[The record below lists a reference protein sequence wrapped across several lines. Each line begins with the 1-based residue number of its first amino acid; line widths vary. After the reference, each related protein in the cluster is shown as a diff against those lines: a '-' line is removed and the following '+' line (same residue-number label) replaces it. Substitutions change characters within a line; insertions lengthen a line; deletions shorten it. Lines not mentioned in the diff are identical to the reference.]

1 MTTFD
6 EIINFYKL
14 FNRYKNNTYEELY
27 YHIEQSINFNQY
39 KIFKDKEIYGFVNW
53 AMVDKKTED
62 YFLKTGEVL
71 DWNCGNKMIHID
83 LLANKNLRKIYKWS
97 KNNLAK
103 IVGLGNT
110 TYWIRLN
117 EKNKIRNIVK
127 KNIKDNWLWVE
138 Q

>member
-53 AMVDKKTED
+53 AMVNKKTED

-71 DWNCGNKMIHID
+71 DWHCGDLMIHID
-83 LLANKNLRKIYKWS
+83 FLANKNIRKIYKWS

-103 IVGLGNT
+103 IIGLGNST
-110 TYWIRLN
+110 NWIRLN
-117 EKNKIRNIVK
+117 ETNKIRNIVK
-127 KNIKDNWLWVE
+127 KDIKDSWLWVE
-138 Q
+138 

>member
-6 EIINFYKL
+6 EIINFYKS

-53 AMVDKKTED
+53 AMVNKKTED

-71 DWNCGNKMIHID
+71 DWHCGDLMIHVD
-83 LLANKNLRKIYKWS
+83 FLANKNIRKIYKWS

-103 IVGLGNT
+103 IIGLGNST
-110 TYWIRLN
+110 NWIRLN
-117 EKNKIRNIVK
+117 ETNKIRNIVK
-127 KNIKDNWLWVE
+127 KDIKDSWLWVE
-138 Q
+138 

>member
-6 EIINFYKL
+6 EIINFYKS

-39 KIFKDKEIYGFVNW
+39 KILKDKEIYGFVNW
-53 AMVDKKTED
+53 AMVNKKTED

-71 DWNCGNKMIHID
+71 DWHCGDLMIHID
-83 LLANKNLRKIYKWS
+83 FLANKNIRKIYKWS

-103 IVGLGNT
+103 IIGLGNST
-110 TYWIRLN
+110 NWIRLN
-117 EKNKIRNIVK
+117 ETNKIRNIVK
-127 KNIKDNWLWVE
+127 KNIKDSWLWVE
-138 Q
+138 

>member
-6 EIINFYKL
+6 EIINFYKS

-53 AMVDKKTED
+53 AMVNKKTED

-71 DWNCGNKMIHID
+71 DWHCGDLMIHID
-83 LLANKNLRKIYKWS
+83 FLANKNIRKIYKWS

-103 IVGLGNT
+103 IIGLGNST
-110 TYWIRLN
+110 NWIRLN
-117 EKNKIRNIVK
+117 ETNKIRNIVK
-127 KNIKDNWLWVE
+127 KDIKDSWLWVE
-138 Q
+138 

>member
-6 EIINFYKL
+6 EIINFYKS

-53 AMVDKKTED
+53 AMVNKKTED

-71 DWNCGNKMIHID
+71 DWHCGDLMIHVD
-83 LLANKNLRKIYKWS
+83 FLANKNIRKIYKWS

-103 IVGLGNT
+103 IIGLGNT
-110 TYWIRLN
+110 TNWIRLN
-117 EKNKIRNIVK
+117 ETNKIRNIVK
-127 KNIKDNWLWVE
+127 KNIKDSWLWVE
-138 Q
+138 

>member
-6 EIINFYKL
+6 EIINFYKS

-53 AMVDKKTED
+53 AMVNKKTED

-71 DWNCGNKMIHID
+71 DWHCGDLMIHVD
-83 LLANKNLRKIYKWS
+83 FLANKNIRKIYKWS

-103 IVGLGNT
+103 IIGLGNST
-110 TYWIRLN
+110 NWIRLN
-117 EKNKIRNIVK
+117 ETNKIRNIVK
-127 KNIKDNWLWVE
+127 KNIKDSWLWVE
-138 Q
+138 

>member
-6 EIINFYKL
+6 EIINFYKS

-53 AMVDKKTED
+53 AMVNKKTED

-71 DWNCGNKMIHID
+71 DWHCGDLMIHID
-83 LLANKNLRKIYKWS
+83 FLANKNIRKIYKWS

-103 IVGLGNT
+103 IIGLGNST
-110 TYWIRLN
+110 NWIRLN
-117 EKNKIRNIVK
+117 NTNKIRNIVK
-127 KNIKDNWLWVE
+127 KNIKDSWLWVE
-138 Q
+138 

>member
-6 EIINFYKL
+6 EIINFYKS

-53 AMVDKKTED
+53 AMVNKKTED

-71 DWNCGNKMIHID
+71 DWHCGDLMIHID
-83 LLANKNLRKIYKWS
+83 FLANKNIKKIYKWS

-103 IVGLGNT
+103 IIGLGNST
-110 TYWIRLN
+110 NWIRLN
-117 EKNKIRNIVK
+117 ETNKIRNIVK
-127 KNIKDNWLWVE
+127 KDIKDSWLWVE
-138 Q
+138 

>member
-6 EIINFYKL
+6 EIINFYKS
-14 FNRYKNNTYEELY
+14 FNRYKKNTYEELY

-53 AMVDKKTED
+53 AMVNKKTED

-71 DWNCGNKMIHID
+71 DWHCGDLMIHID
-83 LLANKNLRKIYKWS
+83 FLANKNIRKIYKWS

-103 IVGLGNT
+103 IIGLGNST
-110 TYWIRLN
+110 NWIRLN
-117 EKNKIRNIVK
+117 ETNKIRNIVK
-127 KNIKDNWLWVE
+127 KDIKDSWLWVE
-138 Q
+138 

>member
-6 EIINFYKL
+6 EIINFYKS

-53 AMVDKKTED
+53 AMVNKKTED

-71 DWNCGNKMIHID
+71 DWHCGDLMIHID
-83 LLANKNLRKIYKWS
+83 FLANKNIKKIYKWS

-103 IVGLGNT
+103 IIGLGNST
-110 TYWIRLN
+110 KWIRLN
-117 EKNKIRNIVK
+117 ETNKIRNIVK
-127 KNIKDNWLWVE
+127 KDIKDSWLWVE
-138 Q
+138 